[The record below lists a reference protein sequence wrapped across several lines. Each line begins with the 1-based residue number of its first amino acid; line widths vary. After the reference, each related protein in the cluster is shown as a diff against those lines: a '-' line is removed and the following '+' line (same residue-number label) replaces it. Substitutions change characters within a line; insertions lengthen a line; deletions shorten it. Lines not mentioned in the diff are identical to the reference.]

1 MKQTLGAAAV
11 LLALFAHV
19 VTVSAAPRTIGGY
32 LSPSEVIADRAGRT
46 LYIAE
51 ATARQVAVFDVASGE
66 VTKTIS
72 LPAEVGGLALAKDDA
87 TLYIAGAIPKGQ
99 VFVVNTR
106 TGAVT
111 SEIPVGHTPGALALS
126 SDGQKLYVCNQF
138 NHSVSIIDL
147 ASGKETGRIAVP
159 REPIA
164 LATAAGGKTL
174 FVVNH
179 LPAGVADGNYA
190 AAEISVVDT
199 AADKIV
205 SFIPLPNGSMAVR
218 DIAVSPDG
226 RHAYVTHILARYQ
239 LPTTQLE
246 RGWMNTNALTVIDV
260 VSRRRVNTVLLDN
273 VDLGAANPW
282 SVACTADGKYIC
294 VTTSGTHELSVIDRS
309 GLHDKLTRVAANERV
324 SDVSSC
330 AEDVPNDLSFL
341 VGMKRRL
348 KLAGNGPRG
357 MALIGTRAYVAE
369 YFTDSLGVV
378 DVDPDARAKARSI
391 ALGPQKPL
399 TAVRQGELFFHDAAL
414 CFQAWQ
420 SCSSCHPG
428 GARVDALNWD
438 LLNDGLGNPKNT
450 KSLLLV
456 HGTPPAMSLGVRATA
471 ELAVRAGIR
480 HIQFAVRPEEDA
492 VVIDQYLKSLEPVPS
507 PYLVEGKLSAGALR
521 GKQLFDSA
529 GCAKCHSSELYT
541 DREKYDVGTGR
552 LREAGQAFDTPS
564 LVETWRT
571 SPYLHDGR
579 AETIVDVLR
588 KYNFDDEH
596 GHTSDLTDEQIADL
610 AEYVLSL

>member
-1 MKQTLGAAAV
+1 MRRSLGAVAV
-11 LLALFAHV
+11 LLPLLAHV
-19 VTVSAAPRTIGGY
+19 VSAPAAPKIADDY
-32 LSPSEVIADRAGRT
+32 LSPSVVIADSEGRM

-51 ATARQVAVFDVASGE
+51 TMARQVAVFDVESGA

-72 LPAEVGGLALAKDDA
+72 LPSEVGGLALAKDNS
-87 TLYIAGAIPKGQ
+87 TLYIAGATPTGH

-111 SEIPVGHTPGALALS
+111 SKIRVGHTPGALALS
-126 SDGQKLYVCNQF
+126 ADGQKLYVCNQF

-147 ASGKETGRIAVP
+147 ALGEEAGRIAVP
-159 REPIA
+159 REPVA
-164 LATAAGGKTL
+164 LAIAAGGETL

-179 LPAGVADGNYA
+179 LPAGAADGNYA
-190 AAEISVVDT
+190 AAEVSVVDMAT
-199 AADKIV
+199 DRVV
-205 SFIPLPNGSMAVR
+205 SSIPLPNGSMATR
-218 DIAVSPDG
+218 DITVSPDG
-226 RHAYVTHILARYQ
+226 RHAYVTHVLARYQ

-260 VSRRRVNTVLLDN
+260 ASRKRINTVLLDD

-282 SVACTADGKYIC
+282 SVACTADGEYLC
-294 VTTSGTHELSVIDRS
+294 VTTAGTHELSVIDRG
-309 GLHDKLTRVAANERV
+309 GLHDKLTRVAANEKV
-324 SDVSSC
+324 SDASSC

-341 VGMKRRL
+341 VGLKRRL

-357 MALIGTRAYVAE
+357 LALIGTQAYITE

-378 DVDPDARAKARSI
+378 DVDAGARARARSI

-399 TAVRQGELFFHDAAL
+399 TAARQGELFFHDAAL
-414 CFQAWQ
+414 CFQSWQ

-428 GARVDALNWD
+428 NARADALNWD

-450 KSLLLV
+450 KSLLLA
-456 HGTPPAMSLGVRATA
+456 HRTPPSMSLGVRTTA

-480 HIQFAVRPEEDA
+480 HIQFAVRPEADA
-492 VVIDQYLKSLEPVPS
+492 VAIDQYLKSLEPVPS
-507 PYLVEGKLSAGALR
+507 PHLMDGKLSERALR
-521 GKQLFDSA
+521 GRQLFGA
-529 GCAKCHSSELYT
+529 AACARCHSSALYT
-541 DREKYDVGTGR
+541 DGEQYDVGTGK
-552 LREAGQAFDTPS
+552 LREEGRKFDTPS
-564 LVETWRT
+564 LIEIWRT
-571 SPYLHDGR
+571 APYLHDGR

-588 KYNFDDEH
+588 RHNRGDEH